1 MGILCKFSFYYIV
14 LLNRTVFLIVWG
26 KPNTQHPIPYTL
38 NSKASQFCIIFL
50 TSLRSELAMR
60 LWRFWWQTLV
70 LSTQYNP
77 PQFVEV
83 VMLMLAIIL
92 LGFWSLTGDLPYLV
106 LCLSY
111 VVGSSTSM
119 LVRLAIAPQTRFHVT
134 QVIAVVLILISLY
147 TLIDLMLSVAQQ
159 F

>member
-1 MGILCKFSFYYIV
+1 
-14 LLNRTVFLIVWG
+14 
-26 KPNTQHPIPYTL
+26 
-38 NSKASQFCIIFL
+38 
-50 TSLRSELAMR
+50 MR

-83 VMLMLAIIL
+83 LMLMLAIIL

-119 LVRLAIAPQTRFHVT
+119 LVRVAITPQTRFHVT
-134 QVIAVVLILISLY
+134 QVIAVLLILISLY
-147 TLIDLMLSVAQQ
+147 TVIDLMLSVAQR

>member
-1 MGILCKFSFYYIV
+1 
-14 LLNRTVFLIVWG
+14 
-26 KPNTQHPIPYTL
+26 
-38 NSKASQFCIIFL
+38 
-50 TSLRSELAMR
+50 MR

-119 LVRLAIAPQTRFHVT
+119 LVRVAITPQTRFHVT
-134 QVIAVVLILISLY
+134 QVIAVLLILISLY
-147 TLIDLMLSVAQQ
+147 TLIDLMLSVAQR

>member
-1 MGILCKFSFYYIV
+1 M
-14 LLNRTVFLIVWG
+14 
-26 KPNTQHPIPYTL
+26 
-38 NSKASQFCIIFL
+38 
-50 TSLRSELAMR
+50 RSGLAMR

-119 LVRLAIAPQTRFHVT
+119 LVRVAIAPQTRFHVT
-134 QVIAVVLILISLY
+134 QVIAVVLILISL
-147 TLIDLMLSVAQQ
+147 LSKTDITRYNPY
-159 F
+159 